1 MAVSASI
8 AGPAHQPD
16 ACLHQHRL
24 EHLVLRRRGQARV
37 VAIIATMPPLDAQH
51 VAFDGDEVKD
61 PAIASS
67 TSFEARR
74 KCRGVVVIDEPEVVA
89 LVVDDGAL
97 PALGVLTLKAI
108 ERQPLDDLAQ
118 AAHAE
123 RRHDEVD
130 DPIGATP
137 TELRVPRLTA
147 HAATVAKVE
156 GGSQPCQPDAP
167 FLLHIPLEAWTSVS
181 SKKASPTRFAITMGQ
196 SGATKRLAPKDLSIN
211 QTSEAD
217 AENGTGRS
225 MTNNDILRRIRYVF
239 DFSDDKMIAIF
250 ALANRTATR
259 AEISDWLKKDDD
271 PAFNACADLELATFL
286 NGLILEK
293 RGKLDG
299 PARAPEEHLT
309 HNIILT
315 KLRIALALKAD
326 EMIEIFGLAEFKLS
340 KHELTALF
348 RRIDHKHYRECQ
360 DQLLR
365 NFLRGMQLKYRP
377 Q

>member
-1 MAVSASI
+1 
-8 AGPAHQPD
+8 
-16 ACLHQHRL
+16 
-24 EHLVLRRRGQARV
+24 
-37 VAIIATMPPLDAQH
+37 
-51 VAFDGDEVKD
+51 
-61 PAIASS
+61 
-67 TSFEARR
+67 
-74 KCRGVVVIDEPEVVA
+74 
-89 LVVDDGAL
+89 
-97 PALGVLTLKAI
+97 
-108 ERQPLDDLAQ
+108 
-118 AAHAE
+118 
-123 RRHDEVD
+123 
-130 DPIGATP
+130 
-137 TELRVPRLTA
+137 
-147 HAATVAKVE
+147 
-156 GGSQPCQPDAP
+156 
-167 FLLHIPLEAWTSVS
+167 
-181 SKKASPTRFAITMGQ
+181 
-196 SGATKRLAPKDLSIN
+196 
-211 QTSEAD
+211 
-217 AENGTGRS
+217 